1 MSRKDSGKG
10 FATSLSDTWKND
22 VYWRSEICKYSGI
35 QEWSEDVK
43 WNLGTDTKKWANAM
57 TAQGDSDEMFKWKK
71 KNDATGQGKEG
82 FKFEDNLC

>member
-10 FATSLSDTWKND
+10 FATSLSDTLTKG

-57 TAQGDSDEMFKWKK
+57 TAQGDSDEMFKWKRVEE
-71 KNDATGQGKEG
+71 KE
-82 FKFEDNLC
+82 